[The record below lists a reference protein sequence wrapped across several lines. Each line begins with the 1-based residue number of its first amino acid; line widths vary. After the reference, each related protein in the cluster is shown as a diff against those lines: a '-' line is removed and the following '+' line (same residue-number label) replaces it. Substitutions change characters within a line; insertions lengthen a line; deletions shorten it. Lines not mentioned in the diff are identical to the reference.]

1 MVDINAYFIVIST
14 KLGIIIHNPEPDAL
28 LGQKVRGPDE
38 TSTSPDVTARHLENA
53 QKTWIES
60 WKLAQISEFRC
71 KSWKQKAEK
80 LSEISK
86 IQMWQ
91 LKRESDLQ
99 DFDSSL
105 YEKQTGRKVKGGWS
119 LHLTDIHFFDE
130 CMMALPV
137 CGYVQLG
144 HRSRHSF

>member
-1 MVDINAYFIVIST
+1 MADINAYFIVIST
-14 KLGIIIHNPEPDAL
+14 KLGIIIHNPQPDAL

-38 TSTSPDVTARHLENA
+38 TLTSPDVTARHLENDS
-53 QKTWIES
+53 KNLD
-60 WKLAQISEFRC
+60 WKLKACTDFRIQMWELKTEAGKLSEISKFRC

-99 DFDSSL
+99 DFDSSF
-105 YEKQTGRKVKGGWS
+105 YEKQTGRKVKG
-119 LHLTDIHFFDE
+119 
-130 CMMALPV
+130 
-137 CGYVQLG
+137 
-144 HRSRHSF
+144 R